1 MDRGKINEAAWSII
15 DRANGKRQRVR
26 KKRLSE
32 HQRTADALTRR
43 NEKERQN
50 QLVGS
55 RGAAGPCRRIDPVT
69 GDIIGIVKKSR
80 RGCAMEESR

>member
-1 MDRGKINEAAWSII
+1 MDRGKINEAAWSIV
-15 DRANGKRQRVR
+15 DRANGMRQRVR

-32 HQRTADALTRR
+32 RQRTADALTRR

-55 RGAAGPCRRIDPVT
+55 RGAAGPCIRIDPKT
-69 GDIIGIVKKSR
+69 GEAIGIVKR
-80 RGCAMEESR
+80 RKT

>member
-15 DRANGKRQRVR
+15 DRANSKRQRAR
-26 KKRLSE
+26 KKKRLSE
-32 HQRTADALTRR
+32 RQRTADALTRR

-55 RGAAGPCRRIDPVT
+55 RGAAGPCIRIDPKT
-69 GDIIGIVKKSR
+69 GEAIGIVKR
-80 RGCAMEESR
+80 RKT